1 MYNEYV
7 TSQNMTK
14 MWKMSECAY
23 LPSVSIERVKR
34 KDCLNYILN
43 SIVTGILKKKITTDL
58 ASLPFPKDLCLKTAL
73 PHGLFPQKNLVQI
86 PLHILHKF
94 LKLFPIPKAKKDK

>member
-1 MYNEYV
+1 MHLGTMYNEYV

-34 KDCLNYILN
+34 KDCYKYIIYL
-43 SIVTGILKKKITTDL
+43 IVI
-58 ASLPFPKDLCLKTAL
+58 ASLT
-73 PHGLFPQKNLVQI
+73 QK
-86 PLHILHKF
+86 
-94 LKLFPIPKAKKDK
+94 